1 MTVTEQFWSYGFMAY
16 VAENGGF
23 VGLFL
28 GYSLLQL
35 EELINFCLQKFQ
47 SEPDKEELRNNS
59 TVSSVFPADEAQ
71 IEKEVFDFVFDLG
84 KPQYISDTKEVP
96 TVDLEKTTRDIAH
109 EKRKRKTKKK

>member
-16 VAENGGF
+16 IAENGGF

-35 EELINFCLQKFQ
+35 EELITFCSQKFQ

-59 TVSSVFPADEAQ
+59 AVSRVAPADEAQ
-71 IEKEVFDFVFDLG
+71 IEKEVFDFVFNLE
-84 KPQYISDTKEVP
+84 KTEYISDTKEVP
-96 TVDLEKTTRDIAH
+96 TVDLEKTARDISH
-109 EKRKRKTKKK
+109 KKRKRKNEKK